1 MSQIKWENLPSEIRH
16 KMLDYQEQQGNT
28 RNPEVFIKKIY
39 STKEEGG
46 FDWVKTLEQ
55 ESFWHNILINGKIE
69 SFFEKY
75 PKSIPSTKDEFKKGD
90 YIVTLVD
97 AGSCGKINYCSKQ
110 KVNDIYLKPCIDT
123 KGHTDNGNRI
133 FDIKDKSNTKWR
145 YATKEEAAEYERIGE
160 PYDVTTLNKPQ
171 LIVGKW
177 YKFYWTFTNKEVII
191 KVKSVPDTVVTTSFR
206 VYLDTKDI
214 KSNSEYGYRLKE
226 IKNIKELS
234 LEEIQEY
241 LPEGHPDKVVNKTEL
256 HEIHNKS
263 LVGRY
268 FKVLKQFSNTVK
280 KGDYLKITE
289 DLEDG
294 CYNTK
299 EYGCLSQD
307 RLKDK
312 EVELMPEG
320 FEPDNNIIPEYVE
333 CIKNTDIEEYGIVGR
348 IYKFNNMSGPS
359 VGVICN
365 LKCGHYSPGN
375 VLYFDKNNLK
385 PSTKE
390 AYDAQFISIQDSFKV
405 GDYVTVLKNPTSW
418 ASLLNKNDLRDKVS
432 YPFTGVITKLKK
444 DGSYTAIE
452 LVDGGWDLQGLI
464 ETGGMR
470 KAYLHE
476 IFLNQKYE
484 SIIYN
489 ENSQTR
495 SDSFFIKNPCVE
507 IPLKPSVEVELYI
520 KPKQNLLY
528 TEDFKTNELDLPTLI
543 KPKKSLLI
551 NL

>member
-1 MSQIKWENLPSEIRH
+1 MSVIKWEDLPSEIRH
-16 KMLDYQEQQGNT
+16 KMLDYQEAQGNT

-46 FDWVKTLEQ
+46 FDWIKTLEQ
-55 ESFWHNILINGKIE
+55 ESFWSNILRGDFN

-75 PKSIPSTKDEFKKGD
+75 PKSIPSTKDEFQKGD

-145 YATKEEAAEYERIGE
+145 YATKEEAAEYERIGK

-171 LIVGKW
+171 FIVGKW
-177 YKFYWTFTNKEVII
+177 YKFFWTFSNEEVII
-191 KVKSVPDTVVTTSFR
+191 KVKSVTDAVVTTSFR

-214 KSNSEYGYRLKE
+214 NSNSKDGYRLKA
-226 IKNIKELS
+226 ITNIKELS

-256 HEIHNKS
+256 HEIHNES

-268 FKVLKQFSNTVK
+268 FKVLKQFSNKVK

-299 EYGCLSQD
+299 EYGCLNQD

-320 FEPDNNIIPEYVE
+320 FEPDNDTIPEYVE
-333 CIKNTDIEEYGIVGR
+333 CVKTWYGGGAQSKIGK
-348 IYKFNNMSGPS
+348 IYKTSLKPVFS
-359 VGVICN
+359 VHSWEDIYQSKIN
-365 LKCGHYSPGN
+365 PN
-375 VLYFDKNNLK
+375 YFK

-390 AYDAQFISIQDSFKV
+390 AYEAQFISKEEFVLPEKWCIKTTKENIKYLNDYLKHNNHKYKNYLASWKVDVGHYFHSESPHNNSVCHSKNGISTGFKEITFEQFKEYVFKNMYQKGSFI
-405 GDYVTVLKNPTSW
+405 TVNENT
-418 ASLLNKNDLRDKVS
+418 V
-432 YPFTGVITKLKK
+432 
-444 DGSYTAIE
+444 
-452 LVDGGWDLQGLI
+452 
-464 ETGGMR
+464 
-470 KAYLHE
+470 
-476 IFLNQKYE
+476 
-484 SIIYN
+484 YN
-489 ENSQTR
+489 ENK
-495 SDSFFIKNPCVE
+495 SDDRITYSESIQKEPT
-507 IPLKPSVEVELYI
+507 LYI
-520 KPKQNLLY
+520 KSKQNLLY
-528 TEDFKTNELDLPTLI
+528 TENFKTNELSLPTLI

-551 NL
+551 NH